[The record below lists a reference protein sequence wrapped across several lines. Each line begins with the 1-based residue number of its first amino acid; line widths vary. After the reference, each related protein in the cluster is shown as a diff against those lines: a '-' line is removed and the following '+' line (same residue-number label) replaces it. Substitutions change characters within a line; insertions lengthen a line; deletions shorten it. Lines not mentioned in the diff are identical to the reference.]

1 MRAHRRQRRVD
12 VAPLTASEA
21 LAELLARLGAA
32 PGRAVA
38 FSADELQHWPGDAV
52 VALKA
57 HGALR
62 PGKPGDT
69 AVCPGCERACVM
81 PVQQRQRAGW
91 PAATF
96 VVCDKRDDIGRVP
109 LEPAHLERW
118 RVDGQTLGD
127 ALAVL
132 LGAGACHPVPG
143 AQFVFR
149 LGVVAGVAD
158 KAPVQLRLDDQRRA
172 LLDVAGH
179 GVELAAVLAFQGGR
193 LVLDTRHLGRC
204 ADAPAGGAPLAAE
217 TPAQRT
223 ARLQARK
230 AVLQQQGVKAFLPM
244 LAGEEGVSVSMVK
257 RILGRVQ
264 EVAAPTLPAWAAAV
278 APPAGVSTGSKRK
291 R

>member
-12 VAPLTASEA
+12 VAPLTAGEA

-32 PGRAVA
+32 PGRALA
-38 FSADELQHWPGDAV
+38 LSGDELQHWPGDAV
-52 VALKA
+52 VALRA

-81 PVQQRQRAGW
+81 PVQQRQRPGR
-91 PAATF
+91 PAAAF

-118 RVDGQTLGD
+118 RIDSQTLGD
-127 ALAVL
+127 ALAGL
-132 LGAGACHPVPG
+132 LGAGACHPVPA
-143 AQFVFR
+143 AQFAFR
-149 LGVVAGVAD
+149 LGVVTGAAD
-158 KAPVQLRLDDQRRA
+158 KAAVQLRFDDQGRA
-172 LLDVAGH
+172 MLDVAGH

-204 ADAPAGGAPLAAE
+204 ADAPAGGAALAAE

-230 AVLQQQGVKAFLPM
+230 AALQQRGVKAFLPV
-244 LAGEEGVSVSMVK
+244 LAEEEGVSVSMVK
-257 RILGRVQ
+257 RILGRARG
-264 EVAAPTLPAWAAAV
+264 VAAPSLPAWAAVV
-278 APPAGVSTGSKRK
+278 APPAGVSTGSKR
-291 R
+291 RR